1 MAIGFWENL
10 TGGHLPNSVYFGAST
25 VRSGKYLPSAFF
37 GNTNDFAT
45 FLGLT
50 FPFLISWLHYSKSLK
65 DRFLSL
71 TLLLGVFYLILTTG
85 SRANIIA
92 VFLEIAIFFFML
104 TKLKEKAKLAVGFT
118 LIFALIFLSFPNF
131 VRNISNQLNIQLSSF
146 FSTYEMT
153 VGSDIV
159 RINLA
164 KDAIYYLIHTFGFGV
179 GAGNIEWNITNF
191 SPYYVGGLSNV
202 HNWWLEV
209 LADYGIF
216 IFAGFLF
223 FYFKLNRDLWRIWN
237 KNAVGIEKI
246 LCESLFLSLIGFSI
260 ASVSPSSIM
269 SFEPFWLLFGFALA
283 FLNYYR
289 LKEVR

>member
-1 MAIGFWENL
+1 M
-10 TGGHLPNSVYFGAST
+10 
-25 VRSGKYLPSAFF
+25 
-37 GNTNDFAT
+37 
-45 FLGLT
+45 
-50 FPFLISWLHYSKSLK
+50 
-65 DRFLSL
+65 
-71 TLLLGVFYLILTTG
+71 
-85 SRANIIA
+85 
-92 VFLEIAIFFFML
+92 
-104 TKLKEKAKLAVGFT
+104 
-118 LIFALIFLSFPNF
+118 
-131 VRNISNQLNIQLSSF
+131 
-146 FSTYEMT
+146 
-153 VGSDIV
+153 
-159 RINLA
+159 
-164 KDAIYYLIHTFGFGV
+164 
-179 GAGNIEWNITNF
+179 GAGNIEWNIKSF

-269 SFEPFWLLFGFALA
+269 SFAPFWLLFGFALA